1 MIDNV
6 QRLHRALVDA
16 MRKSRGDDFE
26 TPITVSQ
33 IYQELVPY
41 RVARGSV
48 GFEMN
53 ADYEFALLRLL
64 AGDGD
69 LARLEPAEVRTMLRK
84 EAESPN
90 PNVSLF
96 RAYANCD
103 VWVTPPQDWIA
114 EFVGGNDDPDME
126 VVFEPDED
134 DEPAGEFEQFIKDVM
149 PAEETKAES
158 PPAAP
163 KPSPAAAPKAAAV
176 PRMPEVTRF
185 QSADAAEDE
194 RVPESPPVPEPE
206 PESTLVSPPV
216 AAAAMPMAAARPQ
229 HCAFCGGN
237 LPATRLVNFCPHCG
251 NDLTQQPC
259 SNCGEIL
266 EANWHFCINCGTP
279 AAGFDTQAN

>member
-1 MIDNV
+1 MTDNV

-53 ADYEFALLRLL
+53 ADYEFTLLRLL

-69 LARLEPAEVRTMLRK
+69 LARLEPAEVRTMLAK

-103 VWVTPPQDWIA
+103 VWVTPPEDWIA
-114 EFVGGNDDPDME
+114 EIVGGPDTEEFE
-126 VVFEPDED
+126 VAFEP
-134 DEPAGEFEQFIKDVM
+134 EPDHEPEPEPDSEPEAAGEFEQFIKDVM
-149 PAEETKAES
+149 PSAEAAPAPGKPVAPRPAEPPKAA
-158 PPAAP
+158 AAP
-163 KPSPAAAPKAAAV
+163 KVPERTRFEAADQPVAPAAAPAA
-176 PRMPEVTRF
+176 PTPNTR
-185 QSADAAEDE
+185 A
-194 RVPESPPVPEPE
+194 
-206 PESTLVSPPV
+206 
-216 AAAAMPMAAARPQ
+216 PQ
-229 HCAFCGGN
+229 CAFCGGN
-237 LPATRLVNFCPHCG
+237 LPASRLVNFCPHCG

-266 EANWHFCINCGTP
+266 EASWQFCINCGT
-279 AAGFDTQAN
+279 AAGSPDAQAN